1 MKKKTDFRKELENI
15 LIGMGLKAPVLE
27 IEIKP
32 SGRLGGFVVSETFSG
47 ISQID
52 RQNMLWDGLEK
63 ILDEKRQSKIIALL
77 TMTPAEV
84 EATDSY
90 D

>member
-1 MKKKTDFRKELENI
+1 MEFREELENA
-15 LIGMGLKAPVLE
+15 LLRIGIENPILE
-27 IEIKP
+27 IEVKP
-32 SGRLGGFVVSETFSG
+32 SGRLGGFVISETFSG
-47 ISQID
+47 MPHID

-63 ILDEKRQSKIIALL
+63 ILDEEKQSKIIALL

-84 EATDSY
+84 QDADSY

>member
-1 MKKKTDFRKELENI
+1 MEFREELENA
-15 LIGMGLKAPVLE
+15 LLRIGLENPVLE

-63 ILDEKRQSKIIALL
+63 ILDEERQSKIIALL

-84 EATDSY
+84 EDADSY

>member
-1 MKKKTDFRKELENI
+1 M
-15 LIGMGLKAPVLE
+15 E
-27 IEIKP
+27 IEVKP
-32 SGRLGGFVVSETFSG
+32 SGRLGGFVVSDTFSG

-63 ILDEKRQSKIIALL
+63 IPDEEKQLKIIALL
-77 TMTPAEV
+77 TMMSAEV
-84 EATDSY
+84 EEADSY

>member
-1 MKKKTDFRKELENI
+1 
-15 LIGMGLKAPVLE
+15 LE
-27 IEIKP
+27 IEVKP
-32 SGRLGGFVVSETFSG
+32 SGRLGGFVVSDTFSG

-63 ILDEKRQSKIIALL
+63 IPDEEKQLKIIALL
-77 TMTPAEV
+77 TMMSAEV
-84 EATDSY
+84 EEADSY